1 MSRLYIF
8 ADDSM
13 MGRDDG
19 GPIGAAKASTYI
31 ERELRRMRVTPA
43 GDNGTYFQDIGYRSV
58 LADTRS
64 AITVDGHRSHSAATS
79 CPLRGWAHVQCAIKR
94 T

>member
-19 GPIGAAKASTYI
+19 GPIGAGKASTYI

-64 AITVDGHRSHSAATS
+64 AITVDGGFTA
-79 CPLRGWAHVQCAIKR
+79 
-94 T
+94 